1 MIKNLLRTCIFSVFT
16 YMRIAIVLKDRCKSK
31 RCAQECIKFCPR
43 VRAGDE
49 TVVMGEE
56 GKPVISEELCVGC
69 GICINKCPFEAIKI
83 IGLAEELKGELVHQF
98 GKNGFRL
105 YRLPIPKKGSCAGM
119 LGQNGIG
126 KTTAIKILA
135 GQIIPNL
142 GEYRKKKPSWDPVL
156 EYYAGTELHEHFKAL
171 SEKNMTCVLKP
182 QYVDQ
187 LPKIVKG
194 KIRDVLKSADT
205 TNKFDAVVTKL
216 GIGNLLDKEI
226 EKGTISGGELQLVS
240 IAAALIKDVDL
251 YFFDEPTSYL
261 DIYQRLKVARII
273 RELSKEKKVIVVEHD
288 LAVLDFLCENVHIM
302 YGTEGAYGVVT
313 FPRAVRH
320 SINTYLSGYLKEENI
335 RFGEKIEFFAN
346 PPKQQQGL
354 RILVSYNDL
363 TKEFED
369 FTLEIEKGI
378 IRSGEIVGIVG
389 PNAIGKTTF
398 VKMLAGVVPPTK
410 GTIEYDLKISYKPQY
425 ITPDYE
431 GTVQEYFQTY
441 APQLFTSS
449 FYQTEVHDALH
460 LKYLQ
465 DHTLDTLS
473 GGELQR
479 VAIAASIVKEADIY
493 LIDEPSAYLDSQQR
507 MIVSRMLRRVIEKSG
522 KSAMVVDHDVYFID
536 MVGDA
541 LIVFDGI
548 PGKHGRA
555 QGPYSLHEGMNRFL
569 KNVDVT
575 FRRDEETKRPR
586 VNKPDSYMDRQQKQN
601 GEYYYKL

>member
-1 MIKNLLRTCIFSVFT
+1 
-16 YMRIAIVLKDRCKSK
+16 
-31 RCAQECIKFCPR
+31 
-43 VRAGDE
+43 
-49 TVVMGEE
+49 MGED
-56 GKPVISEELCVGC
+56 GKPIISEELCVGC
-69 GICINKCPFEAIKI
+69 GICTNKCPFEAIKI
-83 IGLAEELKGELVHQF
+83 IGLAEELKEDLVHQF

-105 YRLPIPKKGSCAGM
+105 YRLPIPKKGSCAGI

-142 GEYRKKKPSWDPVL
+142 GEYKKKKPSWDSVL
-156 EYYAGTELHEHFKAL
+156 EYYAGTELYEHFKAL

-194 KIRDVLKSADT
+194 KIRDVLKNADT
-205 TNKFDAVVTKL
+205 TNIFDVVVTKL

-273 RELSKEKKVIVVEHD
+273 RALSKKKKVIVVEHD

-313 FPRAVRH
+313 FPRAVRY

-346 PPKQQQGL
+346 PPKPQQGL
-354 RILVSYNDL
+354 QILVSYDNL

-378 IRSGEIVGIVG
+378 IRSAEIVGIVG

-398 VKMLAGVVPPTK
+398 VKMLAGVVTPTK

-431 GTVQEYFQTY
+431 GTVQEYFETY
-441 APQLFTSS
+441 APQLFSSS

-507 MIVSRMLRRVIEKSG
+507 MIVSRMLRRVIEKSK

-536 MVGDA
+536 MVSDA
-541 LIVFDGI
+541 LIVFDGS
-548 PGKHGRA
+548 PGKHGYA
-555 QGPYSLHEGMNRFL
+555 KGPYSLHEGMNRFL
-569 KNVDVT
+569 KNVDIT

-586 VNKPDSYMDRQQKQN
+586 VNKPDSYIDRQQKQN

>member
-1 MIKNLLRTCIFSVFT
+1 
-16 YMRIAIVLKDRCKSK
+16 
-31 RCAQECIKFCPR
+31 

-56 GKPVISEELCVGC
+56 GKPIISEELCVGC
-69 GICINKCPFEAIKI
+69 GICTNKCPFEAIKI
-83 IGLAEELKGELVHQF
+83 IGLAEELKTELVHQF

-105 YRLPIPKKGSCAGM
+105 YRLPIPKKGSCAGI

-156 EYYAGTELHEHFKAL
+156 DYYAGTELHEHFKEL

-205 TNKFDAVVTKL
+205 TNIFDTVVAKL

-273 RELSKEKKVIVVEHD
+273 RELSKQKKVIVVEHD

-354 RILVSYNDL
+354 RILVSYDDL
-363 TKEFED
+363 TKKFDD
-369 FTLEIEKGI
+369 FTLQIEKGI
-378 IRSGEIVGIVG
+378 IRSGEIVGVVG

-431 GTVQEYFQTY
+431 GTVQEYFETY
-441 APQLFTSS
+441 APQLFSSS

-465 DHTLDTLS
+465 DHSLDTLS

-536 MVGDA
+536 MVSDA
-541 LIVFDGI
+541 LIVFDGS
-548 PGKHGRA
+548 PGKRGRA

-569 KNVDVT
+569 KNVDIT

>member
-1 MIKNLLRTCIFSVFT
+1 V
-16 YMRIAIVLKDRCKSK
+16 VKS
-31 RCAQECIKFCPR
+31 
-43 VRAGDE
+43 
-49 TVVMGEE
+49 
-56 GKPVISEELCVGC
+56 L
-69 GICINKCPFEAIKI
+69 
-83 IGLAEELKGELVHQF
+83 GLA
-98 GKNGFRL
+98 
-105 YRLPIPKKGSCAGM
+105 
-119 LGQNGIG
+119 
-126 KTTAIKILA
+126 
-135 GQIIPNL
+135 
-142 GEYRKKKPSWDPVL
+142 
-156 EYYAGTELHEHFKAL
+156 
-171 SEKNMTCVLKP
+171 
-182 QYVDQ
+182 
-187 LPKIVKG
+187 
-194 KIRDVLKSADT
+194 
-205 TNKFDAVVTKL
+205 
-216 GIGNLLDKEI
+216 NLLDKEI

-273 RELSKEKKVIVVEHD
+273 QDLSKEKKVIVVEHD
-288 LAVLDFLCENVHIM
+288 LAVLDFLCENVHII

-313 FPRAVRH
+313 FPRTVRH
-320 SINTYLSGYLKEENI
+320 SINTYLSGYMKEENI

-354 RILVSYNDL
+354 KILVSYDNL

-369 FTLEIEKGI
+369 FTLDIERGI
-378 IRSGEIVGIVG
+378 IREGEIVGIVG

-398 VKMLAGVVPPTK
+398 VKMLAGVIKPTK

-425 ITPDYE
+425 ITPEFE

-441 APQLFTSS
+441 APQLFMST

-465 DHTLDTLS
+465 DRELTTLS

-536 MVGDA
+536 MASDA
-541 LIVFDGI
+541 LIVFDGEA
-548 PGKHGRA
+548 GKHGRA
-555 QGPYSLHEGMNRFL
+555 QGPFSLHEGMNRFL
-569 KNVDVT
+569 KNVDIT